1 MELADLQVFLVSRQL
16 SKNGAPIPSWC
27 VLPIMQ
33 ERAILFGGKPLYANE
48 SQEVAIATRN
58 PTATMKIDVD
68 DDGAPE
74 DDDAIRYQSSSASCN
89 DSDSKI
95 DPPQ

>member
-48 SQEVAIATRN
+48 SQEVAT
-58 PTATMKIDVD
+58 TATMKIDVD